1 MENKTRWNKGMKIL
15 GISLL
20 LIAIPGSTFLLP
32 LMFSKKTKDTK
43 KSNEI
48 LGI

>member
-1 MENKTRWNKGMKIL
+1 MKPKWKNGMKYL

-32 LMFSKKTKDTK
+32 FIFSKKTEDSK
-43 KSNEI
+43 KSNRF
-48 LGI
+48 LGV